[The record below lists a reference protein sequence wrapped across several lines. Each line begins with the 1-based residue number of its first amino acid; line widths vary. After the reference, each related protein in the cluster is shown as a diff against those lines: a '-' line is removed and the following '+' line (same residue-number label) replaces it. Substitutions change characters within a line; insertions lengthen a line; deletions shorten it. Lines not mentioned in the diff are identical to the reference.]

1 MSRSDCH
8 SIPLATTPIAIFRT
22 CSSRYYLSLVKIS
35 FLFLCTPRRENQ
47 QFSTENTIPC
57 FDSLCVYQHETCV
70 LNWNFI
76 MLHNTSSN
84 TRPIN
89 RRERRSVRMSSSTGA
104 PICANGAIPQRR
116 ANASCSGVV
125 VAKHTLALCNT
136 CWAIY
141 KTVISPEVQ
150 SDCVNALLECDQKA
164 KIHLNFWAHRSH
176 PVPLINLDAGRIIIP
191 KLLLAPIRRI
201 QNPHPCCK
209 SCTRAMYYL
218 PCFEFWGLQAECIT
232 QL

>member
-22 CSSRYYLSLVKIS
+22 CRSRYYLSLVKIS
-35 FLFLCTPRRENQ
+35 LLFLCTPRRENQ
-47 QFSTENTIPC
+47 QFSTENTTPC
-57 FDSLCVYQHETCV
+57 FESLCVYQHETCV

-76 MLHNTSSN
+76 RLHNTSSN

-150 SDCVNALLECDQKA
+150 SDCVNSLLKCDRKA
-164 KIHLNFWAHRSH
+164 KIHLNFWAQ
-176 PVPLINLDAGRIIIP
+176 VT
-191 KLLLAPIRRI
+191 
-201 QNPHPCCK
+201 PCPTHKFGCRK
-209 SCTRAMYYL
+209 NHHSKTAIGTY
-218 PCFEFWGLQAECIT
+218 
-232 QL
+232 